1 MAVFLRADD
10 IVPGCRRARGV
21 KMADLNKK
29 TMMTNEQMEAKLKSL
44 HSKETKWKVLAI
56 CAFVMMFVIGFITGN
71 VLLVLA
77 FLVIMIVFSFFGD

>member
-1 MAVFLRADD
+1 
-10 IVPGCRRARGV
+10 
-21 KMADLNKK
+21 MADLNKK
-29 TMMTNEQMEAKLKSL
+29 TMMTNEQMEAKLNSL

-77 FLVIMIVFSFFGD
+77 FLVIMIVFSFFWGLRAIMRRKVSLARMSSTVC

>member
-1 MAVFLRADD
+1 MD
-10 IVPGCRRARGV
+10 IEEK
-21 KMADLNKK
+21 KMTD
-29 TMMTNEQMEAKLKSL
+29 EQLEAKLNSL
-44 HSKETKWKVLAI
+44 HFKETKWKVLAI